1 LPFAYILNM
10 MKQVSDLMK
19 IYGDNFKNQVEKA
32 LNEKYNEINLS
43 DSSDDSNLI
52 TMPEVKVTLSD

>member
-1 LPFAYILNM
+1 M